1 MSNEFE
7 PLDIGSEELLG
18 VLVCVL
24 TACFKQTKKKEER
37 EVVTPMGLE
46 PMFPA

>member
-1 MSNEFE
+1 MSKEFE
-7 PLDIGSEELLG
+7 PLESGSEELLG
-18 VLVCVL
+18 VLECVL
-24 TACFKQTKKKEER
+24 TAFFKQAKKKEER